1 MIDIAKTE
9 EQIAN
14 NLQAF
19 NQYVDNIRLVE
30 FQLETTDNPLI
41 AKGMKK
47 QLATYKRMAKNHL
60 LQAQSLTQQV
70 KSYEEA
76 K

>member
-1 MIDIAKTE
+1 MIDVAKIE

-30 FQLETTDNPLI
+30 FQLNTTTNPLV

-47 QLATYKRMAKNHL
+47 QIATYKKLMQKHI
-60 LQAQSLTQQV
+60 LQAHNLTRQL
-70 KSYEEA
+70 KGDTE
-76 K
+76 